1 MASRCTLAT
10 AGHLPPAI
18 VTPDHHARIIDT
30 PLGPSLGLGNLPF
43 ESVDVHMPEGSLL
56 ALYTDGL
63 IRERGSDLESGL
75 QELLQALSIPEPSL
89 DGRCRTVLD
98 ALLNDRPSD
107 DVALLIAR
115 TRVLDADHVATWDV
129 PTDPAAVAD
138 ARAHVSGQ
146 LTAWGLEDAVFT
158 TELIASELVTNAIRY
173 AQSPIQLRLIL
184 EERCLICE
192 VSDGGTTTPHLR
204 RARTYDEGGRGLFI
218 VAQLAER
225 WGTRHGRH
233 GKTIWA
239 ELITDPAPVIA

>member
-1 MASRCTLAT
+1 MRSDR
-10 AGHLPPAI
+10 
-18 VTPDHHARIIDT
+18 
-30 PLGPSLGLGNLPF
+30 PSQ
-43 ESVDVHMPEGSLL
+43 ETH
-56 ALYTDGL
+56 
-63 IRERGSDLESGL
+63 GL
-75 QELLQALSIPEPSL
+75 QELLQALSTPEPSL
-89 DGRCRTVLD
+89 DGRCQAVLG
-98 ALLNDRPSD
+98 ALLDDQPTD

-115 TRVLDADHVATWDV
+115 TRVLDADHVATWDA

-138 ARAHVSGQ
+138 TRAHASDP

-173 AQSPIQLRLIL
+173 AQSPIRLRLIL
-184 EERCLICE
+184 EEHSLICE
-192 VSDGGTTTPHLR
+192 VSDGSTPTPHLR

-239 ELITDPAPVIA
+239 ELITGPAPVSRPN